1 MKHAYIVR
9 IVVLICI
16 LYIILIVIKKR
27 TIKEHIGSSFSA
39 ISNHGLLRSP
49 NEVDSIILDIPTDGD
64 TDDSGDGRRSKHTS
78 ADVFDRGVLSKDN
91 KKVITSKRT
100 KIIEKEG
107 RDSVKGGG
115 GGGGGFVRSG
125 KSSGINV
132 GRILDN
138 PTGCD
143 EGWYP
148 GCDSITTKGV
158 AAKKSSTC
166 DTIDLTYITD
176 PKEKPIIDNIDKD
189 MKVSC
194 PTGYSFTE
202 GNVCKAIDLSY
213 ITDPKEKPII
223 DKVDKDMKLSCPN
236 GYSFTE
242 GNQCDSI
249 DFSYISD
256 DNQKPNIVNKDNN
269 MIVTCPDN
277 GLFVSEKK

>member
-78 ADVFDRGVLSKDN
+78 ADVFDRGVLSKDK

-100 KIIEKEG
+100 KIIEKEDS
-107 RDSVKGGG
+107 DSVKGGG

-138 PTGCD
+138 PPGCD

-148 GCDSITTKGV
+148 GCDSITTKGEV
-158 AAKKSSTC
+158 SKPSRIC
-166 DTIDLTYITD
+166 NEIDVSYIKD
-176 PKEKPIIDNIDKD
+176 PKEKPIINNI
-189 MKVSC
+189 
-194 PTGYSFTE
+194 
-202 GNVCKAIDLSY
+202 N
-213 ITDPKEKPII
+213 
-223 DKVDKDMKLSCPN
+223 KDMKLTCPD
-236 GYSFTE
+236 GYSFGG
-242 GNQCDSI
+242 GNQCDYI

-256 DNQKPNIVNKDNN
+256 DKEKPNIVNKVNN
-269 MIVTCPDN
+269 MILTCPDN
-277 GLFVSEKK
+277 GLFVSTKK

>member
-1 MKHAYIVR
+1 MKHSYIVR

-16 LYIILIVIKKR
+16 LYIILTVIKKR

-49 NEVDSIILDIPTDGD
+49 NEVDSIILDIPTDED

-78 ADVFDRGVLSKDN
+78 VDVFDRGVLSKDT

-158 AAKKSSTC
+158 VTKKSSTC
-166 DTIDLTYITD
+166 DTIDLSYITD

-189 MKVSC
+189 MKLSC
-194 PTGYSFTE
+194 PKGYSFSE
-202 GNVCKAIDLSY
+202 GK
-213 ITDPKEKPII
+213 
-223 DKVDKDMKLSCPN
+223 
-236 GYSFTE
+236 
-242 GNQCDSI
+242 QCDYI

-256 DNQKPNIVNKDNN
+256 NNQKPNIVNRDNN
-269 MIVTCPDN
+269 MILTCPDN
-277 GLFVSEKK
+277 GSFVSEKK